1 MKAIAHTSSGRVQTR
16 IVPEDIIVMGLRLIG
31 WLATTLLATLGVA
44 ALAFFVLGGFV
55 LDGTILQLDNLTSR
69 FIAADAARREQ
80 FEGIVFGSLLIGF
93 VMIGFFRRASLFSA
107 FIIGDEQ

>member
-1 MKAIAHTSSGRVQTR
+1 MKAIAHTSSRAQTR
-16 IVPEDIIVMGLRLIG
+16 IAPEDIIVMGLRLIG
-31 WLATTLLATLGVA
+31 WFSTTLLATLGVG

-69 FIAADAARREQ
+69 FLAADAARREQ

-93 VMIGFFRRASLFSA
+93 VMIGFFRRVSLFSA
-107 FIIGDEQ
+107 FIIGDER